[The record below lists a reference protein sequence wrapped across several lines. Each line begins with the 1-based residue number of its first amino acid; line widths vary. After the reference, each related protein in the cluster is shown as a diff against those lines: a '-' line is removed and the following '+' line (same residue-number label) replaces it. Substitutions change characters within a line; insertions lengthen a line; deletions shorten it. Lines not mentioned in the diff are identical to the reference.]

1 MVPQYI
7 PFPILILNS
16 LARENIKTS
25 AAERVQGWI
34 GLVSGVR
41 PFYGHRTAT
50 VFIRGPFIVRYP
62 DCPNSPA
69 EVTNFVESVRWPVGN
84 QSPVA
89 ALHGRGAAFGP

>member
-16 LARENIKTS
+16 LARENIEKPVQPS
-25 AAERVQGWI
+25 AYRG
-34 GLVSGVR
+34 GLDWFRACDFSTDTGR
-41 PFYGHRTAT
+41 

-62 DCPNSPA
+62 GCPNSPA
-69 EVTNFVESVRWPVGN
+69 EVTNFVGSVRWPVRN